1 MADQDDDVSYLD
13 IKEGDK
19 IQVPVQEQ
27 VWAKIGD
34 NLQLEYIDWQI
45 VDAFAA
51 QFDELTKAN
60 KDKTESHVMCKLIAL
75 VRDNVREE
83 AMARIR
89 AEYEAKNNG

>member
-13 IKEGDK
+13 IKEEDK
-19 IQVPVQEQ
+19 IKVPAQET
-27 VWAKIGD
+27 VWARIGD
-34 NLQLEYIDWQI
+34 NLQLEYIDWQM

-60 KDKTESHVMCKLIAL
+60 KEKTESHVMCKLIAL
-75 VRDNVREE
+75 VRDTVREE

>member
-13 IKEGDK
+13 IKEEDK
-19 IQVPVQEQ
+19 IKVPAQEA
-27 VWAKIGD
+27 VWARIGD
-34 NLQLEYIDWQI
+34 NLQLEYIDWQM

-60 KDKTESHVMCKLIAL
+60 KEKTESHVMCKLIAL
-75 VRDNVREE
+75 VRDTVREE

>member
-1 MADQDDDVSYLD
+1 MADQDDDISYLD
-13 IKEGDK
+13 VKEEDK
-19 IQVPVQEQ
+19 IRVPAQEQ

-83 AMARIR
+83 AMARVR

>member
-1 MADQDDDVSYLD
+1 MVDQDDDVSYLD

-19 IQVPVQEQ
+19 IPVPAQEH

-34 NLQLEYIDWQI
+34 NLQLEYIDWQM

-51 QFDELTKAN
+51 QFDELTKAG

-83 AMARIR
+83 AMARVR

>member
-13 IKEGDK
+13 VKEEDK
-19 IQVPVQEQ
+19 IRVPAQEQ

-34 NLQLEYIDWQI
+34 NLQLEYIDWQM
-45 VDAFAA
+45 VDAFAM
-51 QFDELTKAN
+51 QFDELTKAG

-75 VRDNVREE
+75 VRDTVREE
-83 AMARIR
+83 SMARIR

>member
-13 IKEGDK
+13 IKEEDK
-19 IQVPVQEQ
+19 IKVPAQET
-27 VWAKIGD
+27 VWARIGD
-34 NLQLEYIDWQI
+34 NLQLEYIDWQM

-60 KDKTESHVMCKLIAL
+60 QEKTESHVMCKLIAL
-75 VRDNVREE
+75 VRDTVREE